1 MKRLALI
8 LLAAACGPT
17 SIARAADSPVSAL
30 VQTTTIVRGSLPRT
44 VMAYGTVQANAAAR
58 AMIMAPVA
66 ATVTAVYVRTGQRVA
81 AHAPLIALAPS
92 PQTAASYA
100 AAASAE
106 HVAADALTRTR
117 QLAAESLATA
127 LQVAAAEK
135 ADSDAHA
142 ALAALRAQGAAGT
155 STVRAAAA
163 GIVTAVTASRGAIVA
178 EGAPLVELANAGGLV
193 LVAGAVPA
201 EALQIK
207 TGDRA
212 SITPI
217 GAGRA
222 LSGKVIM
229 RGAAVDP
236 TNGLVP
242 IEITLPEGAAFPGE
256 SAAARITTAQ
266 VQGFVVPHE
275 AVLINDAGKT
285 YVVQDVNGAAKFVT
299 VRVLVSAGD
308 RDAVDGA
315 LDPATPVILAGA
327 YQLDDGMK
335 VRRKDPGPQAAR

>member
-1 MKRLALI
+1 MKRLAWM
-8 LLAAACGPT
+8 LLAAACGPI
-17 SIARAADSPVSAL
+17 SFAHAADSSISAL
-30 VQTTTIVRGSLPRT
+30 VQTTSIARGALPRT
-44 VMAYGTVQANAAAR
+44 VIAYGTVQANAAAR
-58 AMIMAPVA
+58 AMVMAPVA

-81 AHAPLIALAPS
+81 AHAPLIALAPT

-106 HVAADALTRTR
+106 HVAADALARTK

-135 ADSDAHA
+135 ADSDARA

-163 GIVTAVTASRGAIVA
+163 GIVTAVSASRGAIVA

-193 LVAGAVPA
+193 LVAGAVPS

-207 TGDRA
+207 PGDRA

-217 GAGRA
+217 GADRA
-222 LSGKVIM
+222 LTGKVIM

-236 TNGLVP
+236 ASGLVP

-256 SAAARITTAQ
+256 SASARITTAL
-266 VQGFVVPHE
+266 VAGFVVPHE
-275 AVLINDAGKT
+275 AVLINDAGQT
-285 YVVQDVNGAAKFVT
+285 YVVEDVNGAAKFVT
-299 VRVLVSAGD
+299 VHVLVSAGE

-315 LDPATPVILAGA
+315 LDPAVPVILAGA
-327 YQLDDGMK
+327 YQLENGMK
-335 VRRKDPGPQAAR
+335 VRRTDPSPQAAR